1 MQSFLKAAIDYG
13 DIIYNQPQNETFCEK
28 IESLQYK
35 PTLAITG
42 SIQGTSRDKIYQE
55 LGLELLKLRRWTD
68 KFIIFHSFIINW
80 FFNCLFSFF
89 FKIALFFFICLIFLL
104 LLICFQTFLL
114 LYQEWM
120 NSSEL
125 IVTFLLL

>member
-13 DIIYNQPQNETFCEK
+13 DIIYDQPQNETFCEK

-35 PTLAITG
+35 PMWAITG

-55 LGLELLKLRRWTD
+55 LGLELLKPRRWTD
-68 KFIIFHSFIINW
+68 KFIIFHCFIINW
-80 FFNCLFSFF
+80 FFNCRFSFF
-89 FKIALFFFICLIFLL
+89 FKIALFFSSVLFFFL
-104 LLICFQTFLL
+104 LLICFQTFFL

-120 NSSEL
+120 NNSEL
-125 IVTFLLL
+125 IVIFLLL